1 MFMRK
6 LLFALLFCPL
16 SMTVFAQTQTENAA
30 PEGLNINLNYDLAE
44 LNGKSLRAIERDIDR
59 EVRKQLATV
68 KDKDLKRAL
77 KKEKRALKKGSRKLK
92 RQVRSFK
99 KSIKL

>member
-6 LLFALLFCPL
+6 LLFALLLCPL
-16 SMTVFAQTQTENAA
+16 SMPVFAQTQTEKTA
-30 PEGLNINLNYDLAE
+30 PEGLSINLNYDLSE

-59 EVRKQLATV
+59 EVRKQLATI

-77 KKEKRALKKGSRKLK
+77 KKEKRALKKGYRKLK

-99 KSIKL
+99 KKIKL

>member
-1 MFMRK
+1 MRK
-6 LLFALLFCPL
+6 LLLALLLCPL
-16 SMTVFAQTQTENAA
+16 SMTVFAQTLTDRTA
-30 PEGLNINLNYDLAE
+30 PEGLNINLNYDLSE

-77 KKEKRALKKGSRKLK
+77 KKEKRALKKGYRKLK

>member
-6 LLFALLFCPL
+6 LLFALLLCPL
-16 SMTVFAQTQTENAA
+16 SMTVFAQTQNDKAA

-68 KDKDLKRAL
+68 KDKDLKKAL
-77 KKEKRALKKGSRKLK
+77 KKEKRALKKGYRKLK

-99 KSIKL
+99 KSIKF

>member
-6 LLFALLFCPL
+6 LLLALLLCPL
-16 SMTVFAQTQTENAA
+16 SMNVFAQKQNDNTAL
-30 PEGLNINLNYDLAE
+30 EGLNINLNYDLAE

-68 KDKDLKRAL
+68 KDKDLKKAL
-77 KKEKRALKKGSRKLK
+77 KKEKRALKKGYRKLK